1 MFFPPLD
8 PVNYNVS
15 LNATAYVAEITV
27 DTPLATP
34 VIYFAVSINNS
45 AFTITPDG
53 VFLNLAASADIVQC
67 TFRFSNGLEDEQL
80 RGARLI
86 PDSTNTITIA
96 SQIQYA
102 ADPWNG
108 SDPVFLPDTYEI
120 IIHVLVN
127 SPPIAEE
134 RRVNATVTVNPP
146 TGE

>member
-1 MFFPPLD
+1 M
-8 PVNYNVS
+8 S

-27 DTPLATP
+27 DTPLGTP

-45 AFTITPDG
+45 AFTITPDI
-53 VFLNLAASADIVQC
+53 FLTLADSADIVQR
-67 TFRFSNGLEDEQL
+67 TFRFSNGMVDEQHI
-80 RGARLI
+80 GVRLI
-86 PDSTNTITIA
+86 PDSTNTITVA

-102 ADPWNG
+102 ADPRNG

-120 IIHVLVN
+120 IICVIVN
-127 SPPIAEE
+127 SPPIVEQ